1 MNIKGLVFNTKSEK
15 EAYDAGRDCAKNGS
29 NTTNCHFSF
38 FATPELM
45 KAWELGKK
53 DQESHGVS

>member
-1 MNIKGLVFNTKSEK
+1 MHIKLPFFKSRSEE
-15 EAYDAGRDCAKNGS
+15 EAYKAGIDCAMNGS

-45 KAWELGKK
+45 RAWERGKASAEK
-53 DQESHGVS
+53 VEV